1 MIIQRNSFAEGFIE
15 GWQSV
20 LGKDER
26 PSLIPKRPLVVD
38 ERSDFDKGYKLGR
51 SLARPG

>member
-26 PSLIPKRPLVVD
+26 PSLIPTRPLVVD
-38 ERSDFDKGYKLGR
+38 GKGDFDQGYELGR
-51 SLARPG
+51 SLARPD